1 MFAGASLDENSGAF
15 CELKANFF
23 RLILTKAEVLG
34 LRWEDINYEKRIIC
48 VNHNLTYY
56 PVGEDRAS
64 ENHISTP
71 KTEAGMRTIPMLD
84 AVKDA
89 FEMIWE
95 EQKEKGWTDAE
106 IDGMTGF
113 IFCNRYG
120 NIMNAQS
127 VNRAIKRISSSYNA
141 TEEVEARKEHREP
154 VLLPNFSAHNLR
166 HTFCTRLCERETNLK
181 VIQSWSY
188 VKKKYKL
195 NVTNFLYF

>member
-1 MFAGASLDENSGAF
+1 MYAIRRVQFYNHLTKKQ
-15 CELKANFF
+15 ELK
-23 RLILTKAEVLG
+23 
-34 LRWEDINYEKRIIC
+34 IN
-48 VNHNLTYY
+48 
-56 PVGEDRAS
+56 
-64 ENHISTP
+64 TP

-95 EQKEKGWTDAE
+95 EQKENGWTDAE

-127 VNRAIKRISSSYNA
+127 VNRAIKRIASSYNA

-181 VIQSWSY
+181 VIQSIMGHKRSEEPR
-188 VKKKYKL
+188 L
-195 NVTNFLYF
+195 NSSHITPSRMPSSA